1 MKTKKQ
7 QPAILLLS
15 ALVLLP
21 IIVFMGNGLLKV
33 ENPDLA
39 RVEFFVS

>member
-1 MKTKKQ
+1 MKSHK

-15 ALVLLP
+15 ILVLIPLM
-21 IIVFMGNGLLKV
+21 VLMGSVLSKA
-33 ENPDLA
+33 EKPDLA